1 MRKLEKIA
9 KIADELENQLGI
21 VNEVEQN
28 AEDAIENG
36 DAPEQ
41 ALEADEDVTVSLE
54 DGNGEVIAEECPECG
69 QEPCVCEKPEAP
81 VAEEEVEEPLTV
93 EQMAEVSERIGKV
106 AKKVR
111 ASKALTASQK
121 DEIIGKLAKFASKKE
136 AADDENDPK
145 YLQIVA
151 ALKAFSSKYNS
162 MKTKPVGKLL
172 GITSLSG
179 VTLEGLF
186 DALYVLAT
194 RASK

>member
-1 MRKLEKIA
+1 MKNFKRFA
-9 KIADELENQLGI
+9 KIAEELENQLGI
-21 VNEVEQN
+21 VNDVEEN
-28 AEDAIENG
+28 ANDAIENG

-54 DGNGEVIAEECPECG
+54 DGNGEVIADECPECG
-69 QEPCVCEKPEAP
+69 QEPCVCEEQQ
-81 VAEEEVEEPLTV
+81 VETAEDEPLTV

-106 AKKVR
+106 AKKIR
-111 ASKALTASQK
+111 SSKKLTASQK
-121 DEIIGKLAKFASKKE
+121 DVIIGKLAKFASKKN

-186 DALYVLAT
+186 DALYALVT
-194 RASK
+194 KVSK

>member
-1 MRKLEKIA
+1 MKNLKRFA
-9 KIADELENQLGI
+9 KIAEELENQLGI
-21 VNEVEQN
+21 VNDVEEN
-28 AEDAIENG
+28 ANDAIENG

-54 DGNGEVIAEECPECG
+54 DGNGEVIADECPECG
-69 QEPCVCEKPEAP
+69 QEPCVCEEQQ
-81 VAEEEVEEPLTV
+81 VETAEDAPLTV

-106 AKKVR
+106 AKKIR
-111 ASKALTASQK
+111 LSKKLTASQK
-121 DEIIGKLAKFASKKE
+121 DVIIGKLAKFASKKN

-172 GITSLSG
+172 GIT
-179 VTLEGLF
+179 GLF
-186 DALYVLAT
+186 DALYALVT
-194 RASK
+194 KVSK